1 MPQGSDAAELR
12 ALQSKAYGRGGG
24 LSDADAARLA
34 ALESARV
41 VRAAG
46 GAGGAV
52 AGAATRQP
60 TEGRTSE
67 RVDGATPAD
76 DAAPAGDASPADD
89 AAPAGD
95 ASPADD
101 PSPAGDASPADDPS
115 PADIARGTG
124 TTRMRWTSLAAAS
137 AALLLVGLGV
147 GWAVFAEKGD
157 GIALTAAQ
165 QERRA
170 ALQDDGGY
178 DPGSLRAIGQDDDA
192 LVWLATKDD
201 GEMSCLTLDV
211 AAESSTQCASTE
223 DLERGWGF
231 GVSVVAPAGDGD
243 EPAEQFSATAARA
256 TTGEFVAIVQR
267 WDTSG
272 NDWMSQFEGAERDR
286 AEQLADEGFDEYTY
300 SIVGNF
306 QERPVWFGQRTT
318 GAVTE
323 DCLVVDA
330 LDATQCVRAGESREG
345 GIGIR
350 TTTFDEGAGRTVTSE
365 VLLSFTRNGTPYL
378 VVSGDAS
385 ATATGTDAG

>member
-1 MPQGSDAAELR
+1 MPHESDAAELR
-12 ALQSKAYGRGGG
+12 ALQARAYGRGGG
-24 LSDADAARLA
+24 LSDTDAARLA

-41 VRAAG
+41 VRTAGDAGDADDPVPLDDAISAVDPTLDGDAVPAAG
-46 GAGGAV
+46 DAIPDDA
-52 AGAATRQP
+52 AIPYDDAIPDDAATP
-60 TEGRTSE
+60 GDT
-67 RVDGATPAD
+67 ATPA
-76 DAAPAGDASPADD
+76 APADTVP
-89 AAPAGD
+89 PAG
-95 ASPADD
+95 S
-101 PSPAGDASPADDPS
+101 
-115 PADIARGTG
+115 R
-124 TTRMRWTSLAAAS
+124 RRWTSLVAAS

-157 GIALTAAQ
+157 GISLTAAQ

-201 GEMSCLTLDV
+201 GELSCLTLDV
-211 AAESSTQCASTE
+211 AAESSTQCAPTE

-231 GVSVVAPAGDGD
+231 GVSVVTPAGDDD
-243 EPAEQFSATAARA
+243 EPAQQLSATAARA

-300 SIVGNF
+300 SIVGDF
-306 QERPVWFGQRTT
+306 QEQPVWFGQRTT

-330 LDATQCVRAGESREG
+330 LDATQCVRAGESREA
-345 GIGIR
+345 GIGVR
-350 TTTFDEGAGRTVTSE
+350 TVTFDEGAGRTVTSD
-365 VLLSFTRNGTPYL
+365 VLLSFTRSGTPYL
-378 VVSGDAS
+378 VVSDDAPAS
-385 ATATGTDAG
+385 ASGTDAG

>member
-1 MPQGSDAAELR
+1 MPHESDAAELR
-12 ALQSKAYGRGGG
+12 ALQARAYGRGGG

-34 ALESARV
+34 VLESARV

-46 GAGGAV
+46 GAGDV
-52 AGAATRQP
+52 DDPVP
-60 TEGRTSE
+60 T
-67 RVDGATPAD
+67 DDATPAD
-76 DAAPAGDASPADD
+76 DATPTDDVTPADD
-89 AAPAGD
+89 AMSDGSVSDDAATPVGD
-95 ASPADD
+95 AAT
-101 PSPAGDASPADDPS
+101 
-115 PADIARGTG
+115 ADIARGTG
-124 TTRMRWTSLAAAS
+124 IARRRWTSLVAAS

-170 ALQDDGGY
+170 TLQDDGGY

-211 AAESSTQCASTE
+211 AAESSTQCAPTE

-243 EPAEQFSATAARA
+243 EPAQQFSATAARA

-272 NDWMSQFEGAERDR
+272 NDWLSQFEGAERDR
-286 AEQLADEGFDEYTY
+286 AEQLADEGFVEYSY
-300 SIVGNF
+300 SIVGYYGD
-306 QERPVWFGQRTT
+306 EPVWYGQRITD
-318 GAVTE
+318 GLTE
-323 DCLVVDA
+323 DCLVVDV
-330 LDATQCVRAGESREG
+330 LEATQCAAAGESQES
-345 GIGIR
+345 GIGIK
-350 TTTFDEGAGRTVTSE
+350 TMSFDEGAGMTTTSSVE
-365 VLLSFTRNGTPYL
+365 LSFTRTGTPYL
-378 VVSGDAS
+378 VVSGDAPAS
-385 ATATGTDAG
+385 ATGTDAG

>member
-1 MPQGSDAAELR
+1 MPHESDAAELR
-12 ALQSKAYGRGGG
+12 ALQARAYGRGGG
-24 LSDADAARLA
+24 LSDTDAARLA

-41 VRAAG
+41 VRTAG
-46 GAGGAV
+46 DAGDAGDPVPLDDAISAV
-52 AGAATRQP
+52 DPTLDGDAVPAAGAAT
-60 TEGRTSE
+60 
-67 RVDGATPAD
+67 
-76 DAAPAGDASPADD
+76 PAGDAIPDD
-89 AAPAGD
+89 AATPGDTATPAAPADTVPPAG
-95 ASPADD
+95 S
-101 PSPAGDASPADDPS
+101 
-115 PADIARGTG
+115 R
-124 TTRMRWTSLAAAS
+124 RRWTSLVAAS

-157 GIALTAAQ
+157 GISLTAAQ

-201 GEMSCLTLDV
+201 GELSCLTLDV
-211 AAESSTQCASTE
+211 AAESSTQCAPTE

-231 GVSVVAPAGDGD
+231 GVSVVTPAGDDD
-243 EPAEQFSATAARA
+243 EPAQQLSATAARA
-256 TTGEFVAIVQR
+256 TTGEFVAVVQR

-300 SIVGNF
+300 SIVGDF
-306 QERPVWFGQRTT
+306 QEQPVWFGQRTT

-330 LDATQCVRAGESREG
+330 LDATQCVRAGESREA

-350 TTTFDEGAGRTVTSE
+350 TVTFDEGAGRTVTSD
-365 VLLSFTRNGTPYL
+365 VLLSFTRSGTPYL
-378 VVSGDAS
+378 VVSDDAPAS
-385 ATATGTDAG
+385 ASGTDAG